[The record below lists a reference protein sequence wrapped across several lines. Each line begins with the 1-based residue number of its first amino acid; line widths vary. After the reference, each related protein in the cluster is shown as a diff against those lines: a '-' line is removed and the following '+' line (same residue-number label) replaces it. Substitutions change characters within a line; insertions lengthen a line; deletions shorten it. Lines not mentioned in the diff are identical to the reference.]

1 VPAQVLASFENDAG
15 DRSVDIFRR
24 DDGTYG
30 FEENRRDPEDP
41 QGWFSLGHYSDLV
54 FSSKEEAIADA
65 SARVAWLR
73 VDGR

>member
-15 DRSVDIFRR
+15 NSSVDIFVR

-41 QGWFSLGHYSDLV
+41 EGWFSLDRYSHLV

-65 SARVAWLR
+65 RARVAWLAA
-73 VDGR
+73 DGR